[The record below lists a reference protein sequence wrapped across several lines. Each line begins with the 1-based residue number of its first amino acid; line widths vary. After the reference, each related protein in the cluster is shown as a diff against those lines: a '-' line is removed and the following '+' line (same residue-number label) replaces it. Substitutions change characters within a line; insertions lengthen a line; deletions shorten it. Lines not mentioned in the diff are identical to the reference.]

1 MAYQHGAFATEVP
14 TKVVPS
20 VEVFAGLPVV
30 FGCAPLNMA
39 TDSGG
44 VNKPVLCYTQ
54 AEAVAAFGFVPANP
68 TTGKFDF
75 EISEAIDVHFSKFN
89 MAPIVL
95 VNVLDP
101 AEHKVVVPEFT
112 AALAGGF
119 VNVNHVGVLKDT
131 VVVKAAAGDTT
142 HPESAYV
149 LTFNQD
155 GTLRITAV
163 EGGPIAANASIKL
176 AFSKLDPSAVDDAA
190 IIGGIDVNTNART
203 GLELVS
209 EIYPR
214 FRLVPGAIVCPGR
227 SGSSAVAAVM
237 RAKTAN
243 INGVFQCLAL
253 VDVPSDTVKK
263 YADAPAWKNDN
274 NVTDKNQA
282 AFWPLATLSGAKYH
296 LSMQAASLMC
306 KVDAERGDGVPYVS
320 PSNKNIQAD
329 GLCTDDGTEVILGLE
344 EGAYLNG
351 QGIIAGLNFNNGWV
365 LWGGQT
371 AAYPGNTDVKDV
383 DLAIRR
389 MFIWV
394 ANTLILTHFVRV
406 DNPLNDVQVST
417 VRDSANIWLNG
428 LTARSMLLG
437 GQVDFLQS
445 DNPATDLM
453 AGIARWRVRLTP
465 PSTNREMQFILEYDV
480 NNLQALFAA

>member
-1 MAYQHGAFATEVP
+1 MAYKHGAFASEVP

-20 VEVFAGLPVV
+20 VSVFAGLPVV

-39 TDSGG
+39 TASAG
-44 VNKPVLCYTQ
+44 VNKPTLCYTQ

-68 TTGKFDF
+68 VTGKFDF
-75 EISEAIDVHFSKFN
+75 EISEAIDTHFSKFN
-89 MAPIVL
+89 VAPLVL
-95 VNVLDP
+95 INVLDP
-101 AEHKVVVPEFT
+101 AEHKTAVPDVT
-112 AALAGGF
+112 VTLAGGF
-119 VNVNHVGVLKDT
+119 ANIAHVGVLKDT
-131 VVVKAAAGDTT
+131 VVVSAGGVGGDV

-163 EGGPIAANASIKL
+163 DGGPIVANAQLKL
-176 AFSKLDPSAVDDAA
+176 TFSKLDPALVEDAD
-190 IIGGIDVNTNART
+190 IIGGIDVNTNKRT
-203 GLELVS
+203 GLELVA
-209 EIYPR
+209 EVYPR
-214 FRLVPGAIVCPGR
+214 FRLVPGSIVCPGR

-243 INGVFQCLAL
+243 INGVFKAIAL
-253 VDVPSDTVKK
+253 IDIPSDTVTK

-274 NVTDKNQA
+274 
-282 AFWPLATLSGAKYH
+282 KYH

-306 KVDAERGDGVPYVS
+306 QVDAERGDGVPYVS

-329 GLCTDDGTEVILGLE
+329 GLCTADGTEVVLGLE

-351 QGIIAGLNFNNGWV
+351 QGIVTGLNFNNGWV

-371 AAYPGNTDVKDV
+371 ATYPGNTDVKDA

-389 MFIWV
+389 MFTWV
-394 ANTLILTHFVRV
+394 GNTLILTHFVRV

-428 LTARSMLLG
+428 LTARSQLLG
-437 GQVDFLQS
+437 GKVDFLPM
-445 DNPATDLM
+445 DNPTTDLM

-465 PSTNREMQFILEYDV
+465 PSTNREMQFILEYDIT
-480 NNLQALFAA
+480 NLQALFAA